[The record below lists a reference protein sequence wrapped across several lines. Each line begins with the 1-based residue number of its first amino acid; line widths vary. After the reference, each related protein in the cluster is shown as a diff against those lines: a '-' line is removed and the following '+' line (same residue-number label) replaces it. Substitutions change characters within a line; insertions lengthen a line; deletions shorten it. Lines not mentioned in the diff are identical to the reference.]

1 MSPENMRGK
10 KNDRSGNISNEKKD
24 ELLQDNTK
32 SEIENK
38 LDFAKNDNVLSNNND
53 KKLLKKK
60 ENVHEKIP
68 NIYDEVK
75 NIHDID
81 HMYIHSHKSSCS
93 DMEYINYLSYGIYER
108 ERINSLCSMNHE
120 FDLIDGSIKIDE
132 ALLNTF
138 KWRCNFN
145 NNNSND
151 VEKENSNILN
161 NINNSEINESKSTI
175 YNNNEKDQRSM
186 LFNEKLKHLY
196 KEYLPYSIP
205 ESPKNGKGVV
215 NSLNNFQSKLFD
227 IELSNNTWWNLE
239 SDRTHSN
246 CSDCKS
252 TIYNSNSLNNSTM
265 SIISDETIN
274 NSSSNLIGNNII
286 YGYLNNNIKLE
297 YNKYEKINDI
307 LYYSHILY
315 ICESIHD
322 TCIKYQKG
330 KVHHKR
336 IKRKYENL
344 IFCKNLSHK
353 NSKDIIQLV
362 REYEKLVHKNN
373 FNKDAYINSKNNKTE
388 FNKNFKYDYYYD
400 NSDSDAEHCNDMFLN
415 FLLQRVEK
423 IKNKNKYKEFCDNLE
438 KLIGDKNYTFKEYCD
453 IFSNLI
459 ITNIINVVP
468 FSKFHLFIKIIVN
481 YFWRSS
487 KNQESGYTNTI
498 DLINFCSAQNN
509 NEMKALNTIQKDKD
523 SGMPLLGSTVQLNYL
538 DPIEN
543 NNCVSNSSIPSNNA
557 DNNLARNMSM
567 GSKINLEDTPT
578 LNNEQ
583 NEKKEISFE
592 TNMVDDKE
600 INVITKFTALPKY
613 RKTYAN
619 TRSKINQTI
628 SIYDLLRDK
637 NCKEKPY
644 THNSGMRKK

>member
-1 MSPENMRGK
+1 MSPENMGVK
-10 KNDRSGNISNEKKD
+10 KNDRSGNISNEEKD

-38 LDFAKNDNVLSNNND
+38 LNFEKNDNVLSNDND
-53 KKLLKKK
+53 NTLLKKK
-60 ENVHEKIP
+60 ENVYEKIP
-68 NIYDEVK
+68 SIYDEVK

-81 HMYIHSHKSSCS
+81 HIYIRGHKSSCS
-93 DMEYINYLSYGIYER
+93 DTEYINYLSYEIYER

-120 FDLIDGSIKIDE
+120 FDLINDSIKINE
-132 ALLNTF
+132 ALLNNF

-145 NNNSND
+145 NDNSNG

-161 NINNSEINESKSTI
+161 NINNSEINENRSTI
-175 YNNNEKDQRSM
+175 YNNNEKGQKSM

-196 KEYLPYSIP
+196 KEYLSYSIP
-205 ESPKNGKGVV
+205 ESPRNGKGVV

-227 IELSNNTWWNLE
+227 IEISNNTWVNIE
-239 SDRTHSN
+239 SDRIHSN
-246 CSDCKS
+246 CSDYKS

-274 NSSSNLIGNNII
+274 NSSNLIGNNII

-297 YNKYEKINDI
+297 YHKYKKFNDI

-315 ICESIHD
+315 ICESIYD
-322 TCIKYQKG
+322 ICIKYQKASI
-330 KVHHKR
+330 HHKR
-336 IKRKYENL
+336 IKQKYANL

-362 REYEKLVHKNN
+362 REYEKIVRKNS
-373 FNKDAYINSKNNKTE
+373 FNKDAYINAKNNKTE

-400 NSDSDAEHCNDMFLN
+400 NNDSDAENCNGMFFN

-423 IKNKNKYKEFCDNLE
+423 IKNINKYKEFCDHLE
-438 KLIGDKNYTFKEYCD
+438 KVIGDKNYTFKEYCD

-487 KNQESGYTNTI
+487 KHQESGYKNTI
-498 DLINFCSAQNN
+498 DLIKFCNAQHN
-509 NEMKALNTIQKDKD
+509 NEMKASNTIQKDKD
-523 SGMPLLGSTVQLNYL
+523 SHKPLHGSIVQLNYL

-543 NNCVSNSSIPSNNA
+543 NNCVSNSSIPSNNP
-557 DNNLARNMSM
+557 DNNLESNMSM
-567 GSKINLEDTPT
+567 TSKINLEDTST
-578 LNNEQ
+578 LNNAQ
-583 NEKKEISFE
+583 NEKKVLSFE
-592 TNMVDDKE
+592 TDMLDDKD
-600 INVITKFTALPKY
+600 INVIKKFAALPKY

-619 TRSKINQTI
+619 SRFKLNQTI

-644 THNSGMRKK
+644 AHNSGMRKK